1 MFDVAPM
8 SARDEL
14 LEIQLSP
21 GSLPFSGMLD
31 QWTSSTNTIALF
43 PRTSV

>member
-1 MFDVAPM
+1 MFGVVPL
-8 SARDEL
+8 SVRDEL

-21 GSLPFSGMLD
+21 GSLPILGVLD
-31 QWTSSTNTIALF
+31 RWTSSTNTIALF

>member
-1 MFDVAPM
+1 MFHAAPL
-8 SARDEL
+8 SVRDEL

-21 GSLPFSGMLD
+21 GSLPISGMLH
-31 QWTSSTNTIALF
+31 QWTSSTNTVALF